1 MTTLEERQEAE
12 VDEGDAD
19 VFVYADFARSAK
31 GVVDARSS
39 SCVVTALHG
48 AAALVERNG
57 PQAVRLTEFAEQ
69 GSCLLEKQAGDF
81 EFTLLVS
88 DRS

>member
-19 VFVYADFARSAK
+19 VFVYADFARSAE
-31 GVVDARSS
+31 GVLDARSS
-39 SCVVTALHG
+39 SSIVTALHG
-48 AAALVERNG
+48 AAALIERNSS
-57 PQAVRLTEFAEQ
+57 QAVRVAELEEQ
-69 GSCLLEKQAGDF
+69 GSCLLEKRAGDF